1 MRALAQ
7 GAFVLGTLGGLL
19 MSIAAGS
26 PAHATGGIEPFPVT
40 VVDPFSH
47 APQVA
52 EQPDGAGVWQ
62 PVVGTVCLDKPLRLT
77 APEVVLPPGQ
87 QTVDYRLRIDA
98 RRYPVTSASEVV
110 PDLRSLGVSAG
121 TDFQFTYLADATKGP
136 VQRLNFWSGGVPGT
150 VLTYHASP
158 WC

>member
-1 MRALAQ
+1 MLMV
-7 GAFVLGTLGGLL
+7 GVLGGLL
-19 MSIAAGS
+19 VTVGAGV
-26 PAHATGGIEPFPVT
+26 PAHATGGIEPFPVA

-77 APEVVLPPGQ
+77 APEVMLPPGQ
-87 QTVDYRLRIDA
+87 QTVNYRLRIDA
-98 RRYPVTSASEVV
+98 RRYPVSSASEVV
-110 PDLRSLGVSAG
+110 PDLRSLGVTPG

-136 VQRLNFWSGGVPGT
+136 VQRLNFWSGGVRDT

>member
-1 MRALAQ
+1 MV
-7 GAFVLGTLGGLL
+7 GVLGGLL
-19 MSIAAGS
+19 VTVGAGL
-26 PAHATGGIEPFPVT
+26 PAHATGGIEPFPVA

-77 APEVVLPPGQ
+77 APEAVLPPGQ
-87 QTVDYRLRIDA
+87 QTVNYR
-98 RRYPVTSASEVV
+98 
-110 PDLRSLGVSAG
+110 
-121 TDFQFTYLADATKGP
+121 QFTYLADATKGP
-136 VQRLNFWSGGVPGT
+136 VQRLNFWSGGVRDT

>member
-1 MRALAQ
+1 MLMV
-7 GAFVLGTLGGLL
+7 GVLGGLL
-19 MSIAAGS
+19 VTVGAGV
-26 PAHATGGIEPFPVT
+26 PAHATGGIEPFPVA

-77 APEVVLPPGQ
+77 APEVVL
-87 QTVDYRLRIDA
+87 
-98 RRYPVTSASEVV
+98 
-110 PDLRSLGVSAG
+110 
-121 TDFQFTYLADATKGP
+121 YLADATKGP
-136 VQRLNFWSGGVPGT
+136 VQRLNFWSGGVRDT